1 MLSILIPTYNYN
13 CLSIVSEL
21 QSQCTKSGILYEILV
36 QDDASN
42 SLINNENEKINL
54 LENCRF
60 YANSENL
67 GRGKNINSLSQKSKN
82 EWLLILDCDVFPKH
96 DDFINNYIKSIK
108 NTDIDVVFG
117 GICYKDEKPSDD
129 EMLRWIYGRTRE
141 SISVDVRKKHPYK
154 SALTSNLLIK
164 KTVFSSTLFNENVTT
179 YGYEDLLFIKDLKEK
194 NIAIHHI
201 ENEGYHL
208 NLETSKQYLAKIK
221 IALQN
226 LSTIYKNDKKLKDES
241 KIIVAYNFLKKTH
254 LNSFIY
260 FIFNNLEK
268 KMENHLLSKNPKLR
282 ILDFYKL
289 GYFCKLN
296 KV

>member
-1 MLSILIPTYNYN
+1 MLSILIPTYNYD
-13 CLSIVSEL
+13 CFPLVSEL
-21 QSQCTKSGILYEILV
+21 QSQCATLGITYEIIV

-42 SLINNENEKINL
+42 SLIDNERINL
-54 LENCRF
+54 LDNCRF
-60 YANSENL
+60 FSNPVNL

-82 EWLLILDCDVFPKH
+82 EWLLILDCDVFPKN
-96 DDFINNYIKSIK
+96 DTFINNYIESIK
-108 NTDIDVVFG
+108 NSDFNVVFG
-117 GICYKDEKPSDD
+117 GICYKDEKPSDN
-129 EMLRWIYGRTRE
+129 EMLRWIYGKTRE
-141 SISVDVRKKHPYK
+141 SIPVEVRKKHPYK

-164 KTVFSSTLFNENVTT
+164 KKVFSSTLFNENVTK

-194 NIAIHHI
+194 DIAIHHI

-208 NLETSKQYLAKIK
+208 NLETSELYLNKIK

-226 LSTIYKNDKKLKDES
+226 LSTIYKNDSSLKDES
-241 KIIVAYNFLKKTH
+241 KIIVAFDFLKKTH
-254 LNSFIY
+254 LNSVIY
-260 FIFNNLEK
+260 FIFNKLEK
-268 KMENHLLSKNPKLR
+268 KLETHLLSKNPKLR